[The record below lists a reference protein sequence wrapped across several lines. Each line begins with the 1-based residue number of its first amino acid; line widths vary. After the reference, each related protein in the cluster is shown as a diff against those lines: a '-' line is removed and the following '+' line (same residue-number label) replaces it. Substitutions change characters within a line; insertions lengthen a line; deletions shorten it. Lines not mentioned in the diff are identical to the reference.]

1 MEEGGL
7 NLVSVTRVPFI
18 TRISITVI
26 LYLALSILTTTVNY
40 LIIVRAQVNALR
52 HYVVIVVVQ
61 HLIF

>member
-1 MEEGGL
+1 MEEGAL

-18 TRISITVI
+18 TCISITVI
-26 LYLALSILTTTVNY
+26 LYLALSILTATVNY

-52 HYVVIVVVQ
+52 HYVVIVIVQ